1 MTHEL
6 KIKPQYYVIAVF
18 LIIAAVVF
26 SAVAI
31 KAIINFIVFIA
42 AAVIMN

>member
-1 MTHEL
+1 MD
-6 KIKPQYYVIAVF
+6 KILYYVIAVF

>member
-1 MTHEL
+1 MD
-6 KIKPQYYVIAVF
+6 KILYYVIAVF
-18 LIIAAVVF
+18 LIISDVVV
-26 SAVAI
+26 SVVAI